1 MTPRND
7 IAALVLA
14 AGYSSRMEQ
23 FKPLLPV
30 GPTTALERC
39 IDLFRGAGVRDVR
52 VVVGHRAAEVQPLLD
67 RLEIRSIMNARFSEG
82 MFSSVQAGLGA
93 LGSGTRAFFL
103 LPVDIPLIRRT
114 TVLDLMAGSDA
125 NPDGIWIPSFRGRRG
140 HPPLIAM
147 KWGPG
152 ILSWSGGGGLRGFMR
167 NHPDDTLELPVA
179 DEHVSMDMDTPGDYA
194 RLLAAAAD
202 YDVPSASEC
211 MVLLD
216 ETFRVGPAVVAHSR
230 KVAEVALL
238 LARSLNSRGHIVDE
252 KLIVAAALLHD
263 LAKGQP
269 NHPEVAA
276 QALRELGYAS
286 VADVVASHMDMEPLV
301 GVPLSPQE
309 IVCFADKIVQA
320 DAIVSVKERFDRM
333 LARSAHD
340 PLVAERVA
348 QRLSHITGIQARL
361 EAALGSSI
369 DSVLASTVPGPEG
382 DRLENLLV
390 EAR

>member
-1 MTPRND
+1 
-7 IAALVLA
+7 
-14 AGYSSRMEQ
+14 
-23 FKPLLPV
+23 
-30 GPTTALERC
+30 
-39 IDLFRGAGVRDVR
+39 
-52 VVVGHRAAEVQPLLD
+52 
-67 RLEIRSIMNARFSEG
+67 
-82 MFSSVQAGLGA
+82 
-93 LGSGTRAFFL
+93 
-103 LPVDIPLIRRT
+103 
-114 TVLDLMAGSDA
+114 
-125 NPDGIWIPSFRGRRG
+125 
-140 HPPLIAM
+140 
-147 KWGPG
+147 
-152 ILSWSGGGGLRGFMR
+152 MR